1 MDEVEKTI
9 HSLAGHRCENCVW
22 ADWVEIKRTSLLDEK
37 NMIVQSC
44 KISIGLNFEVKD
56 PSNFYKLPEDG
67 FCSWWN
73 GGEE

>member
-37 NMIVQSC
+37 KYDRTILQNIYR
-44 KISIGLNFEVKD
+44 FEFR
-56 PSNFYKLPEDG
+56 S
-67 FCSWWN
+67 
-73 GGEE
+73 